1 MVEICYV
8 GWSFV
13 LGSKFYEFVLY
24 GLILICMGFY
34 YLEYKKKNIMYL
46 EKKYKIIFVYFYFIF
61 VKMFCK
67 KNYEFVR
74 I

>member
-8 GWSFV
+8 GWSFI

-46 EKKYKIIFVYFYFIF
+46 GKKI
-61 VKMFCK
+61 
-67 KNYEFVR
+67 
-74 I
+74 

>member
-8 GWSFV
+8 GWSFI

-46 EKKYKIIFVYFYFIF
+46 EKKNIKLFLCIFILFL
-61 VKMFCK
+61 
-67 KNYEFVR
+67 
-74 I
+74 